1 MKNRRGDG
9 DGTPERD
16 RDRETLRDISPVV
29 GTGVPDAQA
38 RSQTPLAGTPAAYSK
53 PGRSNPNM
61 RASGLYRLSG
71 IFLPVRAQASASSFT
86 ALAPMRRRGLRRRIS
101 AILIVATLSPVIAV
115 SAVAIALIF
124 SSVEQG
130 IAFEAIR
137 GLQVARGLFLQQVQT
152 VARRAANVSVDPPL
166 LHAMGGKP
174 GDVRDRLAQLSD
186 AGVPVQLEVTD
197 AVGRVMAR
205 CSQGV
210 CSDVAA
216 EAAKSRGVPVAR
228 SPLVVRALS
237 YERTVSI
244 ESLGDRLVVRAAQPL
259 VDPALRILGVAV
271 VSLSVDGPMTDRL
284 KASLGAGRE
293 LVIYRDVEPSAST
306 FMASTGARLPPPAVP
321 PEVLTKD
328 LSTLVPVV
336 PLEIGGHSYS
346 VAFGQL
352 QDVNA
357 QRVGLLG
364 VAIDREPLAAAR
376 RRASTTLFLGAL
388 LALLLAIGLGDQLA
402 RRLTKP
408 LQNLHAGAL
417 SVARGDLDTQIA
429 VDSDD
434 EIGDVAEAFR
444 VMTRSLKENQEGLAA
459 RVRELVTVHQVGR
472 AISSV
477 VDLDRVLR
485 SVVSEALSVLHGKTA
500 ALALSIDGPKKK
512 FVVRAVAGETVG
524 RLLAPV
530 ADVVAALGHP
540 RRTPSVGAD
549 PQLMDVA
556 KAAGLTGPLIA
567 APLALKERI
576 VGVLMVGR
584 LHDDPF
590 AEADLRLLV
599 TFADQTATAI
609 ENARLYAEVR
619 AFSENLEQKV
629 RDRTAQLEKAKAE
642 IERTLQELG
651 TAQGHLIHS
660 ERMAGLGMLVAGIA
674 HEVNSPAAAVQGLV
688 DALSA
693 TVRRLGQ
700 CAADLF
706 RLGLPPE
713 SVQAYFAIIDG
724 LLPEMETAPL
734 SSTLESRQRLR
745 RMKVVLEHVPGSDAA
760 AAMLAELGEMGE
772 GLTGRLVELADGRD
786 LAPLAGYLR
795 EIAFL
800 ARTSGTIRSAIGAIR
815 RIVGALKRYSRLDEA
830 PLERVD
836 VHAGLEDT
844 LVILQHQLK
853 SGENG
858 INVKRSYGKIPHI
871 SAYVGELNQVWT
883 NLIHNAVQAMG
894 GSGTLVIETT
904 VEDGDV
910 QVAIQDSGPGI
921 PDDVASRIFEPF
933 FTTKGK
939 GEGTG
944 LGLAIASRIVEKHGG
959 RIRVTS
965 EPGRTRFEVRLPIEG
980 PLATPAPLMYA
991 LTTPPLGLLP
1001 TAKSSGGEKI

>member
-1 MKNRRGDG
+1 MKRRGTDREG
-9 DGTPERD
+9 VPQ
-16 RDRETLRDISPVV
+16 RDRETLRDVSPVI
-29 GTGVPDAQA
+29 GVSEPQA
-38 RSQTPLAGTPAAYSK
+38 RTRTTPIAGTRATDSK
-53 PGRSNPNM
+53 ISQSSPNL

-71 IFLPVRAQASASSFT
+71 IFLPVRGPVSTSSLT

-101 AILIVATLSPVIAV
+101 AILIVATLAPVIAV

-124 SSVEQG
+124 SSIEQG

-152 VARRAANVSVDPPL
+152 VARRAADLSTDAAL
-166 LHAMGGKP
+166 LRALANKP
-174 GDVRDRLAQLSD
+174 GDVRDRLAHLSD
-186 AGVPVQLEVTD
+186 ATVPVQLEVTD
-197 AVGRVMAR
+197 AVGRVVAR
-205 CSQGV
+205 CSQGN
-210 CSDVAA
+210 CNDLSF
-216 EAAKSRGVPVAR
+216 EQSKSRVVLPAR
-228 SPLVVRALS
+228 SPLIVRALA

-244 ESLGDRLVVRAAQPL
+244 EPIGDRLVVRAAQPL
-259 VDPALRILGVAV
+259 VDPALRILGAAV
-271 VSLSVDGPMTDRL
+271 VSLRVDGPMVDRL

-293 LVIYRDVEPSAST
+293 VIIYRDGEASAAT
-306 FMASTGARLPPPAVP
+306 FIAATGARLPPPPVP
-321 PEVLTKD
+321 PEVLGKD
-328 LSTLVPVV
+328 LSLVAPVV
-336 PLEIGGHSYS
+336 PQEIGGHSYS

-364 VAIDREPLAAAR
+364 VAVDREPLAAAR
-376 RRASTTLFLGAL
+376 RRASTTLFLGAIS
-388 LALLLAIGLGDQLA
+388 ALLLAIGLGDQLA

-408 LQNLHAGAL
+408 LQDLHAGAL
-417 SVARGDLDTQIA
+417 SIARGDLDTRIA
-429 VDSDD
+429 ADSDD

-444 VMTRSLKENQEGLAA
+444 LMTRSLKENQEGLAA

-477 VDLDRVLR
+477 VDLDKVLR
-485 SVVSEALSVLHGKTA
+485 SVVSEALSVLHGRTA

-512 FVVRAVAGETVG
+512 FVVRAVAGEPVG

-549 PQLMDVA
+549 PQLMEVA
-556 KAAGLTGPLIA
+556 KAAGLRGPLIA

-576 VGVLMVGR
+576 VGVLLVGR
-584 LHDDPF
+584 LDDDPF
-590 AEADLRLLV
+590 GEADLRLLV

-619 AFSENLEQKV
+619 AFSDNLEQKV
-629 RDRTAQLEKAKAE
+629 RERTAQLEKAKAE

-688 DALSA
+688 DALSE

-700 CAADLF
+700 CAADLYK
-706 RLGLPPE
+706 LGLPPA
-713 SVQAYFAIIDG
+713 SLQGYFSAIDG

-734 SSTLESRQRLR
+734 STTLESRQRLR
-745 RMKVVLEHVPGSDAA
+745 GLKILLEGQPGADVAA
-760 AAMLAELGEMGE
+760 TMLAEMGDI
-772 GLTGRLVELADGRD
+772 GDRLVNRLVELADGKD
-786 LAPLAGYLR
+786 LAPMAGYLR

-836 VHAGLEDT
+836 VHAGIEDT

-894 GSGTLVIETT
+894 ETGELVIETT
-904 VEDGDV
+904 VEDGEV

-921 PDDVASRIFEPF
+921 PSDVASRIFEPF

-959 RIRVTS
+959 TIRVS
-965 EPGRTRFEVRLPIEG
+965 SQPGRTRFEVRLPIDG
-980 PLATPAPLMYA
+980 PLTTPAPVMYS
-991 LTTPPLGLLP
+991 LTTPPLGLIPLQ
-1001 TAKSSGGEKI
+1001 KINSGEKV